1 MLKTLTATLITLVAS
16 SAVQAGTST
25 PILHDAARL
34 VASSTIHTPE
44 VANKKGS
51 KRVGGSN
58 SKGKGSKYVGGR
70 KGKK

>member
-1 MLKTLTATLITLVAS
+1 MLKILTAVLFAFAAS
-16 SAVQAGTST
+16 SAVQATTIS
-25 PILHDAARL
+25 PIRHG
-34 VASSTIHTPE
+34 VTSSTARSTLQTPE

-58 SKGKGSKYVGGR
+58 SKGKGSKYRGGS